1 VLALA
6 HAQQSRAS
14 LFDSLRL
21 MQLQVPLDEVP
32 ALPPLPRLERI
43 CGCPAAVVE
52 AQAEAIM
59 HVVLD
64 VTPD

>member
-1 VLALA
+1 M
-6 HAQQSRAS
+6 
-14 LFDSLRL
+14 FDSLRL